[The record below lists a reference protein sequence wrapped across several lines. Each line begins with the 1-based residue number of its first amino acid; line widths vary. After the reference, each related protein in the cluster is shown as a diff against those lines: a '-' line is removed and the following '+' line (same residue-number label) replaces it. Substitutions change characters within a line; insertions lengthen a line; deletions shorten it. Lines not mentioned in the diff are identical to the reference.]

1 MSSQR
6 AGRRTSS
13 PQAQGT
19 GAAPTISVVI
29 PAYNAERTLGV
40 VIEALLEQEPRVDE
54 VIVVDDG
61 SEDRTAEIAA
71 SLGARVIHSDGA
83 RFAGGARNRGWDAA
97 TGDTVV
103 FLDSDAIPGPGWAA
117 GLARALA
124 EFPGS
129 IVGCGRTFKAKSRW
143 GWVTHLQF
151 ETPYLPQG
159 KPRRVGFVSSYCMA
173 VPRDAPLRF
182 DSSYGGE
189 DGVLCADAHAAG
201 IPIVFDPRFHAVHDD
216 DRETFDRLRRL
227 QRRRAYALARLGP
240 VQQETRRKRITSR
253 FPIHYFALLRLPA
266 IFWRLRELP
275 ELRSR
280 FVRLLPLMVVAEWT
294 LGASA
299 SKYVLQRPQ
308 VRGQRG
314 VSFR

>member
-1 MSSQR
+1 MR
-6 AGRRTSS
+6 PRV
-13 PQAQGT
+13 
-19 GAAPTISVVI
+19 SVVI
-29 PAYNAERTLGV
+29 PAYNAERTIGA
-40 VIEALLEQEPRVDE
+40 VISALLEEEPRVDE
-54 VIVVDDG
+54 IIVVDDG
-61 SEDRTAEIAA
+61 STDKTGEVAA
-71 SLGARVIHSDGA
+71 RLGARVIESDGA
-83 RFAGGARNRGWDAA
+83 RFSGGARNRGWDAA
-97 TGDTVV
+97 TGDVVV
-103 FLDSDAIPGPGWAA
+103 FLDSDAIPGAGWGA
-117 GLARALA
+117 GLERALR

-129 IVGCGRTFKAKSRW
+129 IIGCGRTFIARSRW

-159 KPRRVGFVSSYCMA
+159 EPRAVGFVSSYCMA
-173 VPRDAPLRF
+173 VPRGVPLRF

-201 IPIVFDPRFHAVHDD
+201 IPIVFDPRFHAIHDD
-216 DRETFDRLRRL
+216 DRETFGRMRRL

-240 VQQETRRKRITSR
+240 IQRETRRKRLTSR
-253 FPIHYFALLRLPA
+253 VPIHYFALLRLPA
-266 IFWRLRELP
+266 IFWRLRTLP

-294 LGASA
+294 LGMSA
-299 SKYVLQRPQ
+299 SKYVLRRPA